1 MRLIAL
7 ELSDVGI
14 MVAAKEPLGL
24 LPLEGEDRESPGLA
38 LSDEAQLLVGRE
50 AERRARLHPLQVN
63 SAFWD
68 QLNTEPLKQPTQH
81 ARNHADMA
89 YAHLAHIWKRI
100 RGRKDEMVMA
110 VPAFLARDQLG
121 LILGITEALNI
132 PLKGMVSLSVA
143 AASKPCPD
151 RLLLHLDIHLHRSEV
166 TFLEQGERLAQK
178 DVATARKKGLR
189 HLYSEWV
196 KAIAEA
202 FVRTTRFDPLHEA
215 STEQEIYDRLPDVM
229 AGLEQ
234 NPSVLFEM
242 VMGSKT
248 YHVNLSR
255 ELFSAKA
262 KGVFQEIGEMIDLM
276 RKRHGKPGQP
286 VTLQITHRLAPLPGF
301 REMLATIDN
310 AQERELEPGVGA
322 FGALDLWQEF
332 SSPGVG
338 VTLLTSRSWKSREA
352 PAMTER
358 LSVTPISHGE
368 DTSPTHLLYRT
379 VAYLLSDRPLVIGT
393 GGTQDGI
400 DVRIEG
406 ELAGVSRRHC
416 SIQRRGAEVILT
428 DHSTYGTFVD
438 GEQVTG
444 TALLRLGQVIRVGT
458 PGEELQLITSL
469 ESDEK

>member
-24 LPLEGEDRESPGLA
+24 LPLEGEDLQSPGLA

-68 QLNTEPLKQPTQH
+68 QLNTEPLKQPSRY
-81 ARNHADMA
+81 ARNHAEMA
-89 YAHLAHIWKRI
+89 YAHLAHIWERI
-100 RGRKDEMVMA
+100 RGGRDEMVMA

-143 AASKPCPD
+143 VASKPCPD

-189 HLYSEWV
+189 HLYAEWV

-202 FVRTTRFDPLHEA
+202 LVRTTRFDPLHEA
-215 STEQEIYDRLPDVM
+215 STEQVLYDRLPAVM

-234 NPSVLFEM
+234 NPSIPFEM
-242 VMGSKT
+242 AVGSKT
-248 YHVNLSR
+248 YRVNLSR
-255 ELFSAKA
+255 ELFAAKA
-262 KGVFQEIGEMIDLM
+262 QGVFQEIGEMIDLM

-286 VTLQITHRLAPLPGF
+286 VALQITHRLAPLPGC
-301 REMLATIDN
+301 REMLASLDG
-310 AQERELEPGVGA
+310 AQVRELEPGAGA
-322 FGALDLWQEF
+322 FGALNLWQELNG
-332 SSPGVG
+332 PKVG
-338 VTLLTSRSWKSREA
+338 VSLLTSRLWQSREA
-352 PAMTER
+352 PAMTEH

-368 DTSPTHLLYRT
+368 TSPTHVLYRT
-379 VAYLLSDRPLVIGT
+379 VAYHLSDRPLVIGT
-393 GGTQDGI
+393 GGTQDGV

-416 SIQRRGAEVILT
+416 SILRRGEEVILT
-428 DHSTYGTFVD
+428 DHSTYGTFID

-444 TALLRLGQVIRVGT
+444 TALLRLGQIIRVGT

-469 ESDEK
+469 ETDEK

>member
-1 MRLIAL
+1 MRLTAL

-14 MVAAKEPLGL
+14 IVASKESQGL
-24 LPLEGEDRESPGLA
+24 LPLEGADRRSPGFA
-38 LSDEAQLLVGRE
+38 LSDEAQLLVGRA
-50 AERRARLHPLQVN
+50 AEHRARLHPLQVN

-68 QLNTEPLKQPTQH
+68 QLNTEPLKQPSQH

-89 YAHLAHIWKRI
+89 YAHLDHIWERI
-100 RGRKDEMVMA
+100 RGHTDEMIMT
-110 VPAFLARDQLG
+110 VPAFLTRDQLG

-143 AASKPCPD
+143 VASKPCPD

-166 TFLEQGERLAQK
+166 TFLEQGERLTQK
-178 DVATARKKGLR
+178 DVKTTRKKGLR

-196 KAIAEA
+196 NAIAEA

-215 STEQEIYDRLPDVM
+215 STDQELYDRLPAVL
-229 AGLEQ
+229 ARLKQ
-234 NPSVLFEM
+234 NPSVPFEM
-242 VMGSKT
+242 AVGSKT
-248 YHVNLSR
+248 YSVNLSR
-255 ELFSAKA
+255 ELFAAKA
-262 KGVFQEIGEMIDLM
+262 QGVFQEIGEMIDLM

-301 REMLATIDN
+301 RGMLTSLDG
-310 AQERELEPGVGA
+310 AQERELEPGAGA
-322 FGALDLWQEF
+322 FGALNLWQEF
-332 SSPGVG
+332 SNPKVG
-338 VTLLTSRSWKSREA
+338 VTLLTSRPWQSKEA
-352 PAMTER
+352 PAKTEH
-358 LSVTPISHGE
+358 LSATPISQG
-368 DTSPTHLLYRT
+368 DTSPTHVLYRT
-379 VAYLLSDRPLVIGT
+379 VAYPLSDRPLVIGT

-400 DVRIEG
+400 DVRIQG

-416 SIQRRGAEVILT
+416 SIQRRGAEVILA

-438 GEQVTG
+438 GEQVSG

-469 ESDEK
+469 ETDEK

>member
-7 ELSDVGI
+7 ELSDAGI
-14 MVAAKEPLGL
+14 MAAAKEPLGL
-24 LPLEGEDRESPGLA
+24 LQLDGEDRESPGFA
-38 LSDEAQLLVGRE
+38 LPDETRLLVGRK

-63 SAFWD
+63 NAFWD
-68 QLNTEPLKQPTQH
+68 QLNTEPLKQASQY
-81 ARNHADMA
+81 ARNHAEMA
-89 YAHLAHIWKRI
+89 HAHLAHIWEKI
-100 RGRKDEMVMA
+100 RGRGNEMVMA
-110 VPAFLARDQLG
+110 VPAFFARDQLG
-121 LILGITEALNI
+121 LILGITEALGI

-151 RLLLHLDIHLHRSEV
+151 RVLLHLDIHLHRSVV
-166 TFLEQGERLAQK
+166 TFLEQGERLTQK
-178 DVATARKKGLR
+178 DVLTAKKKGLR

-202 FVRTTRFDPLHEA
+202 FVRKTRFDPLHEA
-215 STEQEIYDRLPDVM
+215 STEQELYDRLPVVM

-242 VMGSKT
+242 VVGSKS
-248 YHVNLSR
+248 YRVNLSR
-255 ELFSAKA
+255 ELFVAKA
-262 KGVFQEIGEMIDLM
+262 QGVFQEIGEMIDLM

-286 VTLQITHRLAPLPGF
+286 VTLQLTHRMAPLPGCG
-301 REMLATIDN
+301 EMLATLEG
-310 AQERELEPGVGA
+310 AQEKELEPGAGA
-322 FGALDLWQEF
+322 FGALNLWQEF
-332 SSPGVG
+332 SSPEVG
-338 VTLLTSRSWKSREA
+338 VTLLTSRPWQSREA
-352 PAMTER
+352 PAMTDH
-358 LSVTPISHGE
+358 LSVKPISHG
-368 DTSPTHLLYRT
+368 DTSPTHVLYRT
-379 VAYLLSDRPLVIGT
+379 VAYHLSDRALVIGT
-393 GGTQDGI
+393 GGTQEGV

-416 SIQRRGAEVILT
+416 SIQRRGEQTILT

-469 ESDEK
+469 ETDEK

>member
-7 ELSDVGI
+7 ELSDAGI
-14 MVAAKEPLGL
+14 MAAAKEPLGL
-24 LPLEGEDRESPGLA
+24 LQLDGEDRESPGFA
-38 LSDEAQLLVGRE
+38 LSDEAQLLVGRR

-63 SAFWD
+63 NAFWD
-68 QLNTEPLKQPTQH
+68 QLNKEPLKQASQY
-81 ARNHADMA
+81 ARNHAEMA
-89 YAHLAHIWKRI
+89 YAHLAQVWEKI
-100 RGRKDEMVMA
+100 RGGRNEMVMA
-110 VPAFLARDQLG
+110 VPAFFTRNQLG
-121 LILGITEALNI
+121 LILGITEALGI

-151 RLLLHLDIHLHRSEV
+151 RVLLHLDIHLHRSEV
-166 TFLEQGERLAQK
+166 TFLDQGERLVQK
-178 DVATARKKGLR
+178 DVVIAKKKGLR

-215 STEQEIYDRLPDVM
+215 STEQELYDRLPVVM

-242 VMGSKT
+242 VVGSKS
-248 YHVNLSR
+248 YRVNLSR
-255 ELFSAKA
+255 ELFVAKA
-262 KGVFQEIGEMIDLM
+262 QGVFQEIGEMIDLM

-286 VTLQITHRLAPLPGF
+286 VTLQLTHRMAPLPGCG
-301 REMLATIDN
+301 EMLATLDG
-310 AQERELEPGVGA
+310 AQERELEPGAGA
-322 FGALDLWQEF
+322 FGALNLWQEF
-332 SSPGVG
+332 SSPEVG
-338 VTLLTSRSWKSREA
+338 VTLLTSRPWQSREA
-352 PAMTER
+352 PAMTDHP
-358 LSVTPISHGE
+358 SVKPISHG
-368 DTSPTHLLYRT
+368 DTSPTHVLYRT
-379 VAYLLSDRPLVIGT
+379 EAYHLSDRALVIGT
-393 GGTQDGI
+393 GGTQEGV

-416 SIQRRGAEVILT
+416 SIQRRGGQVILT

-438 GEQVTG
+438 GEQVSG

-469 ESDEK
+469 ETDEK

>member
-24 LPLEGEDRESPGLA
+24 LPLEGKDLQSPGVA
-38 LSDEAQLLVGRE
+38 LSDEAQLLVGRA
-50 AERRARLHPLQVN
+50 AERRARLHPLQVD

-68 QLNTEPLKQPTQH
+68 QLNTEPLKQPSRY

-89 YAHLAHIWKRI
+89 YAHLAHIWERI
-100 RGRKDEMVMA
+100 RGHRNEMVMA

-143 AASKPCPD
+143 AASRPCPD

-215 STEQEIYDRLPDVM
+215 CTEQELYDRLPPVM

-234 NPSVLFEM
+234 NPSIPFEM
-242 VMGSKT
+242 AVGSKT
-248 YHVNLSR
+248 YRVNLSR
-255 ELFSAKA
+255 ELFAAKA
-262 KGVFQEIGEMIDLM
+262 QGVFQEIGEMIDLM
-276 RKRHGKPGQP
+276 RKRHGKSGQP

-301 REMLATIDN
+301 REMLATLDGV
-310 AQERELEPGVGA
+310 QERELEPGAGA
-322 FGALDLWQEF
+322 FGALNLWQEF
-332 SSPGVG
+332 SGPKVG
-338 VTLLTSRSWKSREA
+338 VTLLTSRPWQSREA
-352 PAMTER
+352 PAMTEH
-358 LSVTPISHGE
+358 LSVTPISHG
-368 DTSPTHLLYRT
+368 DTSPTHVLYRT
-379 VAYLLSDRPLVIGT
+379 VAYHLSDRPLVIGT
-393 GGTQDGI
+393 GGTQDGV

-416 SIQRRGAEVILT
+416 SILRRGEEVILT
-428 DHSTYGTFVD
+428 DHSTYGTFID

-469 ESDEK
+469 ETDEK